1 MFAFLV
7 SNSSSFASHW
17 LSRWCPSLACS
28 AVLTIPQHFE
38 LLPEPALQSAQ
49 SALLA
54 SLTPEVASL
63 LSKVESHLDKLARRE
78 QSLIARSELLEGRIG
93 EGRASMGGRGSGNAG
108 ERSSVG
114 VMNGDGSREALRL
127 KQLRGRKERLS
138 YAVDRLVL
146 QAQQKERQ
154 LRTSVAAQ

>member
-1 MFAFLV
+1 M
-7 SNSSSFASHW
+7 
-17 LSRWCPSLACS
+17 
-28 AVLTIPQHFE
+28 LTSPQHFE
-38 LLPEPALQSAQ
+38 LLHEPALQSAQ

-93 EGRASMGGRGSGNAG
+93 EGRASMGGNGGKGRASGAG
-108 ERSSVG
+108 ERSIVG